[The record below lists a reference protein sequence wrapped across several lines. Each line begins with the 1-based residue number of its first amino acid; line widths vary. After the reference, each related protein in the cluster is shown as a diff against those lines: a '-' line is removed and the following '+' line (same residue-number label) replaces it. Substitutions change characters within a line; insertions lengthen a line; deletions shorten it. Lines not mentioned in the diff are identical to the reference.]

1 MATECSW
8 NDGSK
13 TQYYVVIL
21 DQLQGRSGALE
32 QAPESRIRG
41 PLTVNGKYGKHFP
54 KEYRERTDWAKDSYP
69 LYARPDNGLVF
80 ERNGA
85 RFTNQYVVPYC
96 PQLLL
101 LFDCHINVEISAG
114 LGTVKYLSKYI
125 YKGPDRATMEIS
137 GGVQDEIKAHLDG
150 RFIGPTEA
158 CWKIFKFNMHRESPV
173 VKRLP
178 IVMRPPKRKELPA
191 HLET

>member
-1 MATECSW
+1 M
-8 NDGSK
+8 
-13 TQYYVVIL
+13 
-21 DQLQGRSGALE
+21 
-32 QAPESRIRG
+32 
-41 PLTVNGKYGKHFP
+41 
-54 KEYRERTDWAKDSYP
+54 
-69 LYARPDNGLVF
+69 VF
-80 ERNGA
+80 EYNGA

-150 RFIGPTEA
+150 QFIGPTEA
-158 CWKIFKFNMHRESPV
+158 CWKIFEFNMHRESPAV
-173 VKRLP
+173 QHLSIHLPNKYYVNFHAHQTVNEVLARKRPNLLLGLTTTLHMIMVWALSTSSFLNTIP
-178 IVMRPPKRKELPA
+178 GMSKTSHGIQDNMLG
-191 HLET
+191 